1 METQFAGI
9 LTAILGAPIVGAMI
23 ILLLDEKARDQVRWI
38 AAFATGISLALGLLV
53 FFTYNIDDGQDAA
66 SLHND
71 ANLYVR
77 ESGTLRPALVEEVN
91 GELVRITDENGLP
104 LDRAD
109 LTELTE
115 RPSFNNVEIVY
126 SGPIKFQFV
135 DRIPW
140 IGELGISY
148 QLGVDGLTAAMVMLT
163 GLASFAGVLISWSI
177 EERPREFF
185 AFFLL
190 LTAGVYGVFLATD
203 IFLMF
208 FFYELAIF
216 PMYLLIAGWGWVELR
231 EYASMK
237 LTLYI
242 LIGSV
247 IALVGVL
254 VLYFAAG
261 SFFRDNPELIPA
273 TSSGAYSFDFNHLY
287 QAAQLGA
294 YDQAGYLSSLG
305 IDGLT
310 IARFWF
316 PFVFIGFGV
325 LAGLFPFHNWS
336 PDGHVAAPTAVSM
349 IHAGVLMKL
358 GAYAALRF
366 GVQLMPDGAR
376 THLPWIIFLALVNV
390 VMGAFIAFRQRD
402 FKYVIGFSSVSH
414 MGLVSMG
421 FATMNVTGMTGAG
434 LQMFSH
440 GVMTAL
446 FFSCVG
452 MVYDRA
458 HTRDLPSL
466 GGFIKKMPIVGVA
479 FILGGFVSMGMPGL
493 SGFVAEFP
501 ILIGVWKGIPAE
513 VLDKA
518 TTPLTG
524 ELANYYAY
532 VVMAAVLGII
542 LTAAYVLRV
551 TAQVFFGEFDAEK
564 YPEVEQRPLLI
575 QDRVALLLLSFWL
588 IIVGVQP
595 QILTNLIENAVIPVA
610 DLLKYS

>member
-1 METQFAGI
+1 MEIEFAGI
-9 LTAILGAPIVGAMI
+9 LTGILALPIIGAII
-23 ILLLDEKARDQVRWI
+23 ILLLDEDAKDQARWI
-38 AAFATGISLALGLLV
+38 AAGAAGASLVLGLFV
-53 FFTYNIDDGQDAA
+53 FFTYDVDSSSNSAT
-66 SLHND
+66 LRND
-71 ANLYVR
+71 AMIFRDTGGELER
-77 ESGTLRPALVEEVN
+77 LLVE
-91 GELVRITDENGLP
+91 RDENGDWVRIEDNGVPRTREYLE
-104 LDRAD
+104 
-109 LTELTE
+109 TI
-115 RPSFNNVEIVY
+115 PSEEIVY
-126 SGPIKFQFV
+126 SGPIEFQFV
-135 DRIPW
+135 DHAPW
-140 IGELGISY
+140 IEELGISY

-163 GLASFAGVLISWSI
+163 GLASFAGVLISWGI
-177 EERPREFF
+177 EERTREFM

-190 LTAGVYGVFLATD
+190 LVAGVYGVFMATD
-203 IFLMF
+203 TFLLF

-216 PMYLLIAGWGWVELR
+216 PMYLLIAGWGWKALR

-247 IALVGVL
+247 VALVGIL

-261 SFFRDNPELIPA
+261 TFFTANPDLIPDG
-273 TSSGAYSFDFNHLY
+273 SSGAYSFDFNHLH
-287 QAAQLGA
+287 QAAQFGA
-294 YDQAGYLSSLG
+294 YSGAGYLDGLG
-305 IDGLT
+305 IGNMSIST
-310 IARFWF
+310 FWF
-316 PFVFIGFGV
+316 PFIFIGFAV

-358 GAYAALRF
+358 GAYAALRL
-366 GVQLMPDGAR
+366 GVQLMPEGAR
-376 THLPWIIFLALVNV
+376 VHLPWIILLALVNV

-466 GGFIKKMPIVGVA
+466 GGFIQKMPIVGVA
-479 FILGGFVSMGMPGL
+479 FIVGGFVSMGMPGL

-501 ILIGVWKGIPAE
+501 ILTGVWKGIPAE
-513 VLDKA
+513 VIALSP
-518 TTPLTG
+518 TSLTENG
-524 ELANYYAY
+524 GNYYAY
-532 VVMAAVLGII
+532 VVMGAVLGII

-564 YPEVEQRPLLI
+564 YPEVDEKPLRI
-575 QDRVALLLLSFWL
+575 QDRIAIFTLAFWL
-588 IIVGVQP
+588 IAVGIYP
-595 QILTNLIENAVIPVA
+595 QLLTNLIESAVIPVA
-610 DLLKYS
+610 DLLKYSGGM